1 MGRDCTANPRFRSG
15 ATANDNPGRS
25 CDNLRMREIKHS
37 ALLAQPPARLFA
49 LINDIESYPSFIPWC
64 THAKVLSRS
73 DREIVATIGVQRGPL
88 QSEFTTRNELDQDRR
103 IFMKLVSGPF
113 KMLEG
118 EWLLT
123 PIAQAGPRNV
133 APPEGA
139 GGATRGAGATHSAG
153 ARLTSPQPSAPVSGD
168 FGCRVQLTMKF
179 AFKNPLTAILFEQKF
194 AETASSLMD
203 AFVARARA
211 LPP

>member
-1 MGRDCTANPRFRSG
+1 M
-15 ATANDNPGRS
+15 NDNGPVS
-25 CDNLRMREIKHS
+25 CDNRRMREIKHS
-37 ALLAQPPARLFA
+37 ALVAQPPRRLFD
-49 LINDIESYPSFIPWC
+49 LINDIDSYPSFIPWC

-88 QSEFTTRNELDQDRR
+88 HSEFTTRNELEPDRR
-103 IFMKLVSGPF
+103 ILMHLVTGPF

-118 EWLLT
+118 EWLLS
-123 PIAQAGPRNV
+123 PIAPAGSG
-133 APPEGA
+133 APAIGGTPASEAKPAVICEG
-139 GGATRGAGATHSAG
+139 T
-153 ARLTSPQPSAPVSGD
+153 
-168 FGCRVQLTMKF
+168 GCRVQLTMKF
-179 AFKNPLTAILFEQKF
+179 AFKNPLTAVLFEQKF

>member
-1 MGRDCTANPRFRSG
+1 MEFGTQCVLDGNCTV
-15 ATANDNPGRS
+15 NDNPPVS
-25 CDNLRMREIKHS
+25 CDNRRMREIKHS
-37 ALLAQPPARLFA
+37 ALVAQPPRRLFD
-49 LINDIESYPSFIPWC
+49 LINDIDSYPSFIPWC
-64 THAKVLSRS
+64 THARVLSRS

-88 QSEFTTRNELDQDRR
+88 KSEFTTRNELEQDRR
-103 IFMKLVSGPF
+103 IVMHLVTGPF

-123 PIAQAGPRNV
+123 PIAQPGSK
-133 APPEGA
+133 PPDIG
-139 GGATRGAGATHSAG
+139 S
-153 ARLTSPQPSAPVSGD
+153 PVSEGT
-168 FGCRVQLTMKF
+168 GCRVQLTMKF
-179 AFKNPLTAILFEQKF
+179 AFKNALTAVLFEQKF

>member
-1 MGRDCTANPRFRSG
+1 
-15 ATANDNPGRS
+15 
-25 CDNLRMREIKHS
+25 MREIKHS
-37 ALLAQPPARLFA
+37 ALVAQPPRRLFD
-49 LINDIESYPSFIPWC
+49 LINDIDSYPSFIPWC

-88 QSEFTTRNELDQDRR
+88 QSEFTTRNELDPDRR
-103 IFMKLVSGPF
+103 ILMHLVTGPF

-123 PIAQAGPRNV
+123 PITQAGSK
-133 APPEGA
+133 PPA
-139 GGATRGAGATHSAG
+139 VGGSQATDAKP
-153 ARLTSPQPSAPVSGD
+153 LPVSEGT
-168 FGCRVQLTMKF
+168 GCRVQLTMKF
-179 AFKNPLTAILFEQKF
+179 AFKNPLTAVLFEQKF

-211 LPP
+211 LPA

>member
-1 MGRDCTANPRFRSG
+1 
-15 ATANDNPGRS
+15 
-25 CDNLRMREIKHS
+25 MREIKHS
-37 ALLAQPPARLFA
+37 ALVAQPPARLFE
-49 LINDIESYPSFIPWC
+49 LINEIESYPVFIPWC

-88 QSEFTTRNELDQDRR
+88 QSEFTTRNELEQDRR
-103 IFMKLVSGPF
+103 IVMHLVTGPF

-123 PIAQAGPRNV
+123 PI
-133 APPEGA
+133 E
-139 GGATRGAGATHSAG
+139 
-153 ARLTSPQPSAPVSGD
+153 QPTVPGSR
-168 FGCRVQLTMKF
+168 GCRVQLTMKF
-179 AFKNPLTAILFEQKF
+179 AFKNPLTAVLFEQKF

>member
-1 MGRDCTANPRFRSG
+1 
-15 ATANDNPGRS
+15 
-25 CDNLRMREIKHS
+25 MREIKHS
-37 ALLAQPPARLFA
+37 ALVAQPPARLFE
-49 LINDIESYPSFIPWC
+49 LINEIESYPAFIPWC

-88 QSEFTTRNELDQDRR
+88 QSEFTTRNELEQDRR
-103 IFMKLVSGPF
+103 IVMHLVTGPF

-123 PIAQAGPRNV
+123 PIEQPTV
-133 APPEGA
+133 P
-139 GGATRGAGATHSAG
+139 GGR
-153 ARLTSPQPSAPVSGD
+153 
-168 FGCRVQLTMKF
+168 GCRVQLTMKF
-179 AFKNPLTAILFEQKF
+179 AFKNPLTAVLFEQKF

>member
-1 MGRDCTANPRFRSG
+1 
-15 ATANDNPGRS
+15 
-25 CDNLRMREIKHS
+25 MREIKHS
-37 ALLAQPPARLFA
+37 ALVAQPPGRLFD
-49 LINDIESYPSFIPWC
+49 LINDIESYPRFIPWC

-88 QSEFTTRNELDQDRR
+88 QSEFTTRNELEQDRR
-103 IFMKLVSGPF
+103 ILMHLVNGPF

-123 PIAQAGPRNV
+123 PIAQPGPGPV
-133 APPEGA
+133 AASVRGDVEDQPASVPEG
-139 GGATRGAGATHSAG
+139 
-153 ARLTSPQPSAPVSGD
+153 V
-168 FGCRVQLTMKF
+168 GCRVQLTMKF
-179 AFKNPLTAILFEQKF
+179 AFKNPLTAVLFEQKF
-194 AETASSLMD
+194 AETISSLMD